1 MSSSERAI
9 GREGIGAPKAV
20 ENLHAFT
27 DHLINTRFTGTLV
40 VSFAK
45 GTPFRVSR
53 KESFDAPAL
62 EGFLRRPIIVRA
74 KATAPSAPEEKNE
87 PLSTDKPG
95 ILGPVG
101 KPEPQV

>member
-1 MSSSERAI
+1 M

-20 ENLHAFT
+20 ENLRAFT

-74 KATAPSAPEEKNE
+74 KATAPIVSDEKGE
-87 PLSTDKPG
+87 PLPTAKPD
-95 ILGPVG
+95 ILGPTE